1 MSTSP
6 LTASLVISM
15 VKTHQEFLVGVT
27 AGVALAGSVY
37 LARNIDF
44 VELREKLFP
53 KRRDV
58 PVDANEECPG
68 VGSSEAGK
76 SSSCDGCPNQAKCA
90 SGESVVDPSVAEVA
104 KRLQDVKRKILVL
117 SGKGGVG
124 KSTVSAQLTFGL
136 AHATAQAEST
146 VGLLD
151 VDICGPSI
159 PRMLGVGGRDVHQS
173 ADGWTPVYVDEQIS
187 VMSVGFM
194 LPEQDNAVIWRGPKK
209 HALIKQFLA
218 DVNWGPLDYLVCDT
232 PPGTSDEHLSVVTL
246 LKDAGIDGAVLVT
259 TPQEVS
265 LQDVR
270 KEISFCRKVGLP
282 IIGLIENMS
291 GFICPSC
298 STCTDVFAPTT
309 GGAEAMCK
317 NMGIEFLGRLPLSV
331 AVTQAGDKGSSV
343 VTDIPQ
349 LGAIVERI
357 RSSLN
362 RTE

>member
-1 MSTSP
+1 MSH
-6 LTASLVISM
+6 
-15 VKTHQEFLVGVT
+15 KTESFVLGLSAGVT
-27 AGVALAGSVY
+27 LAGSLYY
-37 LARNIDF
+37 LSKIDWAEVRSF
-44 VELREKLFP
+44 FRSKY
-53 KRRDV
+53 V
-58 PVDANEECPG
+58 PHDANEECPG
-68 VGSSEAGK
+68 VGSAQAGK
-76 SSSCDGCPNQAKCA
+76 SSSCEGCPNQSKCA
-90 SGESVVDPSVAEVA
+90 SGETPAVDPSVALVA
-104 KRLQDVKRKILVL
+104 KRLENVKHKILIL

-136 AHATAQAEST
+136 AQDDSST

-159 PRMLGVGGRDVHQS
+159 PRMLGVSGRDVHQS
-173 ADGWTPVYVDEQIS
+173 ADGWTPVYLDEQVS

-194 LPEQDNAVIWRGPKK
+194 LPEEDNAVIWRGPKK

-218 DVNWGPLDYLVCDT
+218 DVNWGHLDYLVCDT

-270 KEISFCRKVGLP
+270 KEISFCRKVGIP

-291 GFICPSC
+291 GFSCPSC
-298 STCTDVFAPTT
+298 RHTTDVFTPTT
-309 GGAEAMCK
+309 GGAEAMCEK
-317 NMGIEFLGRLPLSV
+317 MGIDFLGRLPL
-331 AVTQAGDKGSSV
+331 AGAITQAGDKGTSV

-349 LGAIVERI
+349 LASIVEKI
-357 RSSLN
+357 RNKLN
-362 RTE
+362 QS

>member
-1 MSTSP
+1 MVIKPDAFALGLSAG
-6 LTASLVISM
+6 LT
-15 VKTHQEFLVGVT
+15 
-27 AGVALAGSVY
+27 LAGSAY
-37 LARNIDF
+37 LLSKIDF
-44 VELREKLFP
+44 SELRSFF
-53 KRRDV
+53 V
-58 PVDANEECPG
+58 PRYVPDDANEECPG
-68 VGSSEAGK
+68 VGTSQAGK
-76 SSSCDGCPNQAKCA
+76 ASSCEGCPNQAKCA
-90 SGESVVDPSVAEVA
+90 SGETPTADPSVAQVA
-104 KRLQDVKRKILVL
+104 KRLENVKHKILVL

-136 AHATAQAEST
+136 AAEDAST

-159 PRMLGVGGRDVHQS
+159 PRMLGVSGRDVHQS
-173 ADGWTPVYVDEQIS
+173 ADGWTPVYLDEQIS

-194 LPEQDNAVIWRGPKK
+194 LPEEDNAVIWRGPKK

-218 DVNWGPLDYLVCDT
+218 DVNWGNLDYLVCDT

-270 KEISFCRKVGLP
+270 KEISFCKKVGIP

-291 GFICPSC
+291 GFACPSC
-298 STCTDVFAPTT
+298 HHTTDVFTPTT
-309 GGAEAMCK
+309 GGAEAMCEK
-317 NMGIEFLGRLPLSV
+317 MGIEFLGKLPLSGS
-331 AVTQAGDKGSSV
+331 VTQAGDQGTSV

-349 LGAIVERI
+349 LASIVEKI
-357 RSSLN
+357 RNKLN
-362 RTE
+362 RL

>member
-1 MSTSP
+1 MKFESQFGVGLAAG
-6 LTASLVISM
+6 LTLAASVALLSRVDYLELLEVISRTF
-15 VKTHQEFLVGVT
+15 KKE
-27 AGVALAGSVY
+27 
-37 LARNIDF
+37 I
-44 VELREKLFP
+44 
-53 KRRDV
+53 

-68 VGSSEAGK
+68 VGAKSAGK
-76 SSSCDGCPNQAKCA
+76 ADACAGCPNQAKCA
-90 SGESVVDPSVAEVA
+90 SGEAAAPDPAVAEVA
-104 KRLQDVKRKILVL
+104 NRLKNVKHKILVL

-136 AHATAQAEST
+136 AREDDSS

-159 PRMLGVGGRDVHQS
+159 PRMLGVSGRDVHQS
-173 ADGWTPVYVDEQIS
+173 ADGWNPVFVDENIS

-194 LPEQDNAVIWRGPKK
+194 LPEEDSAVIWRGPKK

-218 DVNWGPLDYLVCDT
+218 DVNWGELDYLVCDT

-270 KEISFCRKVGLP
+270 KEISFCRKAGIP

-291 GFICPSC
+291 GFSCPEC
-298 STCTDVFAPTT
+298 RHTTDIFTPTT
-309 GGAEAMCK
+309 GGAIAMCEK
-317 NMGIEFLGRLPLSV
+317 LGIEFLGRLPLSG
-331 AVTQAGDKGSSV
+331 AVTRAGDSGTSV
-343 VTDIPQ
+343 VTDIPE
-349 LGAIVERI
+349 LREIVNKVRA
-357 RSSLN
+357 LVGK
-362 RTE
+362 

>member
-1 MSTSP
+1 MNRDLS
-6 LTASLVISM
+6 
-15 VKTHQEFLVGVT
+15 VGVGIGLSL
-27 AGVALAGSVY
+27 AAVAMLIK
-37 LARNIDF
+37 NIDF
-44 VELREKLFP
+44 DELKAKLFP
-53 KRRDV
+53 VRDV
-58 PVDANEECPG
+58 PVDANEDCPG
-68 VGSSEAGK
+68 VGSKSAGK
-76 SSSCDGCPNQAKCA
+76 AAGCEGCPNQAKCA
-90 SGESVVDPSVAEVA
+90 SGEAAAPDPAVEAVAN
-104 KRLQDVKRKILVL
+104 RLKDVKHKILVL

-136 AHATAQAEST
+136 ARGTDDH

-159 PRMLGVGGRDVHQS
+159 PRMLGVSGRDIHQS
-173 ADGWTPVYVDEQIS
+173 VDGWSPVFVDEQIS

-194 LPEQDNAVIWRGPKK
+194 LPNEDSAVIWRGPKK

-218 DVNWGPLDYLVCDT
+218 DVNWGDLDYLICDT

-246 LKDAGIDGAVLVT
+246 LKQAGIDGAVLVT

-270 KEISFCRKVGLP
+270 KEISFCRKAGIP

-291 GFICPSC
+291 GFVCPSC
-298 STCTDVFAPTT
+298 KECTDVFTPTT
-309 GGAEAMCK
+309 GGAQAMCEA
-317 NMGIEFLGRLPLSV
+317 MGIEFLGRLPLSA

-349 LGAIVERI
+349 LQAIVDRVREI
-357 RSSLN
+357 TNKPLV
-362 RTE
+362 

>member
-1 MSTSP
+1 M
-6 LTASLVISM
+6 IH
-15 VKTHQEFLVGVT
+15 KEFAIGLG
-27 AGVALAGSVY
+27 AGLGLAAAVAAL
-37 LARNIDF
+37 RRIDWD
-44 VELREKLFP
+44 ELKAVVATRY
-53 KRRDV
+53 V

-68 VGSSEAGK
+68 VGSSSAGK
-76 SSSCDGCPNQAKCA
+76 SSACDGCPNQAKCA
-90 SGESVVDPSVAEVA
+90 SGEAAAPDPSVALVA
-104 KRLQDVKRKILVL
+104 NRLKDVKHKILVL

-136 AHATAQAEST
+136 AAQDSESH

-159 PRMLGVGGRDVHQS
+159 PRMLGVSGRDVHQS
-173 ADGWTPVYVDEQIS
+173 ADGWAPVFVDEQIS

-194 LPEQDNAVIWRGPKK
+194 LPDEDSAVIWRGPKK

-218 DVNWGPLDYLVCDT
+218 DVNWGDLDYLICDT

-270 KEISFCRKVGLP
+270 KEISFCRKAGIP
-282 IIGLIENMS
+282 IIGLVENMS
-291 GFICPSC
+291 GFVCPSC
-298 STCTDVFAPTT
+298 KECTEVFAPTT
-309 GGAEAMCK
+309 GGAQAMCEK
-317 NMGIEFLGRLPLSV
+317 MGIEFLGRLPLSA

-343 VTDIPQ
+343 VTDLPQ
-349 LGAIVERI
+349 LQAVVMRI
-357 RSSLN
+357 QNVLN
-362 RTE
+362 AKNL

>member
-1 MSTSP
+1 MNNKD
-6 LTASLVISM
+6 LAIG
-15 VKTHQEFLVGVT
+15 VGV
-27 AGVALAGSVY
+27 GLCLAGSIN
-37 LARNIDF
+37 LLRQIDF
-44 VELREKLFP
+44 KELFNLLVAQRII
-53 KRRDV
+53 

-68 VGSSEAGK
+68 VGSKSAGK
-76 SSSCDGCPNQAKCA
+76 AASCEGCPNQAKCA
-90 SGESVVDPSVAEVA
+90 SGEAAAPDPAVAQVAE
-104 KRLQDVKRKILVL
+104 RLKNVRHKILVL

-136 AHATAQAEST
+136 ARDTESH

-159 PRMLGVGGRDVHQS
+159 PRMLGVSGRDIHQS
-173 ADGWTPVYVDEQIS
+173 ADGWTPVFVDEQIS

-194 LPEQDNAVIWRGPKK
+194 LPNEDSAVIWRGPKK

-218 DVNWGPLDYLVCDT
+218 DVNWGDLDYLVCDT

-246 LKDAGIDGAVLVT
+246 LKEAGIDGAVLVT

-270 KEISFCRKVGLP
+270 KEISFCRKAGIP

-291 GFICPSC
+291 GFVCPSC
-298 STCTDVFAPTT
+298 KECTDIFTPTT
-309 GGAEAMCK
+309 GGAQAMCES
-317 NMGIEFLGRLPLSV
+317 MGIEFLGRLPLS
-331 AVTQAGDKGSSV
+331 ASVTQAGDKGASV

-349 LGAIVERI
+349 LKAIVDKV
-357 RSSLN
+357 RSL
-362 RTE
+362 TTDLKPLV